1 MSKRILMV
9 AGILIMGIAPFSLLN
24 MPLVFNNPVANKE
37 EQKSLLSL
45 EESTLKMVIEKLQEK
60 YVGVDV
66 KATSNKEL
74 MIQVVGDEE
83 YLNSVKKDMENIT
96 INVIKSSIL
105 KDYTVIFERWDLIG
119 GSDKIFNKELHI
131 VKTLMKG
138 LRDYG
143 VIDNIGIKYQEISI
157 TIRTSIKGSDKN
169 ANKLAM
175 EIEESANEILQS
187 KELKSLSNIDSY
199 KIKIMNN
206 KGKEIN

>member
-1 MSKRILMV
+1 MSKRIVMA
-9 AGILIMGIAPFSLLN
+9 AGILIMGIASFSLLN
-24 MPLVFNNPVANKE
+24 MPLAFNTPVANKE
-37 EQKSLLSL
+37 EQKPLLTK
-45 EESTLKMVIEKLQEK
+45 EESTLKMVMEKLQEK

-66 KATSNKEL
+66 KTTSNKEL

-83 YLNSVKKDMENIT
+83 YLNSVKKDMEYIT
-96 INVIKSSIL
+96 RNVIKNSIL
-105 KDYTVIFERWDLIG
+105 KEYIVVFERWDLIG
-119 GSDKIFNKELHI
+119 GSDEISNKELHI
-131 VKTLMKG
+131 VKTLMEG

-143 VIDNIGIKYQEISI
+143 VINNIGIKYQETSI
-157 TIRTSIKGSDKN
+157 TIRTSIKGSDQN

-199 KIKIMNN
+199 KIKIMNT

>member
-1 MSKRILMV
+1 MSKRIVMA
-9 AGILIMGIAPFSLLN
+9 AGILIMGIASFSLLN
-24 MPLVFNNPVANKE
+24 MPLAFNTPVANKE
-37 EQKSLLSL
+37 EQKPLLTK
-45 EESTLKMVIEKLQEK
+45 EESTLKMVMEKLQEK

-66 KATSNKEL
+66 KTTSNKEL

-83 YLNSVKKDMENIT
+83 YLNSVKKDMEYIT
-96 INVIKSSIL
+96 RNVIKNSIL
-105 KDYTVIFERWDLIG
+105 KEYTVVFERWDLIG
-119 GSDKIFNKELHI
+119 GSDEISNKELHI
-131 VKTLMKG
+131 VKTLMEG

-143 VIDNIGIKYQEISI
+143 VINNIGIKYQETSI
-157 TIRTSIKGSDKN
+157 TIRTSIKGSDQN

-199 KIKIMNN
+199 KIKIMNT